1 MLTLEN
7 KFQSIAT
14 GPVAALESIKHLGTN
29 GGGFFGTNSSM
40 PFENPTLLT
49 NFLQILS
56 MMLIPSACV
65 VAFGLMVYH
74 RKEIQGFALMGKEK
88 KMAQMV
94 RVYLVLQLLLLLQ
107 EASIICTI
115 V

>member
-1 MLTLEN
+1 M
-7 KFQSIAT
+7 
-14 GPVAALESIKHLGTN
+14 GVV
-29 GGGFFGTNSSM
+29 FFGTNSSM

-74 RKEIQGFALMGKEK
+74 RKEIQGFALMGKERGGGSYFWCNGDYFYHFF
-88 KMAQMV
+88 AFN
-94 RVYLVLQLLLLLQ
+94 LF
-107 EASIICTI
+107 
-115 V
+115 

>member
-1 MLTLEN
+1 MPQVL
-7 KFQSIAT
+7 
-14 GPVAALESIKHLGTN
+14 AALESIKHLGAN
-29 GGGFFGTNSSM
+29 GGGFFGANSSM

-74 RKEIQGFALMGKEK
+74 RKEIQGFALMGKEGELF
-88 KMAQMV
+88 
-94 RVYLVLQLLLLLQ
+94 LVQWGLFLSFL
-107 EASIICTI
+107 CF
-115 V
+115 

>member
-1 MLTLEN
+1 
-7 KFQSIAT
+7 
-14 GPVAALESIKHLGTN
+14 
-29 GGGFFGTNSSM
+29 M

-74 RKEIQGFALMGKEK
+74 RKEIQGFALMGKEGGGELF
-88 KMAQMV
+88 
-94 RVYLVLQLLLLLQ
+94 LVQWGLFLSFL
-107 EASIICTI
+107 CF
-115 V
+115 

>member
-1 MLTLEN
+1 
-7 KFQSIAT
+7 
-14 GPVAALESIKHLGTN
+14 
-29 GGGFFGTNSSM
+29 M

-74 RKEIQGFALMGKEK
+74 RKEIQGFALMGKEEEK
-88 KMAQMV
+88 KKGGGV
-94 RVYLVLQLLLLLQ
+94 FLVQWGLFLSFL
-107 EASIICTI
+107 CF
-115 V
+115 

>member
-74 RKEIQGFALMGKEK
+74 RKEIQGFALMGKEEGGGSYFWCNGDYFYHFF
-88 KMAQMV
+88 AFN
-94 RVYLVLQLLLLLQ
+94 LF
-107 EASIICTI
+107 
-115 V
+115 

>member
-1 MLTLEN
+1 
-7 KFQSIAT
+7 
-14 GPVAALESIKHLGTN
+14 
-29 GGGFFGTNSSM
+29 M

-74 RKEIQGFALMGKEK
+74 RKEIQGFALMGKEGGGSYFWCNGDYFYHFF
-88 KMAQMV
+88 AFN
-94 RVYLVLQLLLLLQ
+94 LF
-107 EASIICTI
+107 
-115 V
+115 

>member
-7 KFQSIAT
+7 KFQSIAA

-74 RKEIQGFALMGKEK
+74 RKEIQGFALMGKEGGGGELF
-88 KMAQMV
+88 
-94 RVYLVLQLLLLLQ
+94 LVQWGLFLSFL
-107 EASIICTI
+107 CF
-115 V
+115 

>member
-1 MLTLEN
+1 
-7 KFQSIAT
+7 
-14 GPVAALESIKHLGTN
+14 
-29 GGGFFGTNSSM
+29 M

-74 RKEIQGFALMGKEK
+74 RKEIQGFALMGKEEEK
-88 KMAQMV
+88 KKKGGGV
-94 RVYLVLQLLLLLQ
+94 FLVQWGLFLSFL
-107 EASIICTI
+107 CF
-115 V
+115 

>member
-74 RKEIQGFALMGKEK
+74 RKKYKVLLLWEK
-88 KMAQMV
+88 KK
-94 RVYLVLQLLLLLQ
+94 R
-107 EASIICTI
+107 S
-115 V
+115 

>member
-56 MMLIPSACV
+56 M
-65 VAFGLMVYH
+65 
-74 RKEIQGFALMGKEK
+74 
-88 KMAQMV
+88 
-94 RVYLVLQLLLLLQ
+94 
-107 EASIICTI
+107 
-115 V
+115 

>member
-1 MLTLEN
+1 M
-7 KFQSIAT
+7 
-14 GPVAALESIKHLGTN
+14 GVV
-29 GGGFFGTNSSM
+29 FFGTNSSM

-74 RKEIQGFALMGKEK
+74 RKEIQGFALMGKEGGGELF
-88 KMAQMV
+88 
-94 RVYLVLQLLLLLQ
+94 LVQWGLFLSFL
-107 EASIICTI
+107 CF
-115 V
+115 

>member
-1 MLTLEN
+1 
-7 KFQSIAT
+7 
-14 GPVAALESIKHLGTN
+14 
-29 GGGFFGTNSSM
+29 M

-74 RKEIQGFALMGKEK
+74 RKEIQ
-88 KMAQMV
+88 
-94 RVYLVLQLLLLLQ
+94 
-107 EASIICTI
+107 
-115 V
+115 

>member
-14 GPVAALESIKHLGTN
+14 GPVAALESIKHLGTKWG
-29 GGGFFGTNSSM
+29 GGGFFGANSSM
-40 PFENPTLLT
+40 PFENPALLT

-74 RKEIQGFALMGKEK
+74 RKERQGFALMGKEGELF
-88 KMAQMV
+88 
-94 RVYLVLQLLLLLQ
+94 LVQWGLFLSFL
-107 EASIICTI
+107 CF
-115 V
+115 

>member
-74 RKEIQGFALMGKEK
+74 RKEIQGFALMGKEGGGG
-88 KMAQMV
+88 V
-94 RVYLVLQLLLLLQ
+94 ILGPLGFFL
-107 EASIICTI
+107 TI
-115 V
+115 PLFLFYFREKF

>member
-1 MLTLEN
+1 M
-7 KFQSIAT
+7 
-14 GPVAALESIKHLGTN
+14 GVV
-29 GGGFFGTNSSM
+29 FFGTNSSM

-74 RKEIQGFALMGKEK
+74 RKEIQGFALM
-88 KMAQMV
+88 
-94 RVYLVLQLLLLLQ
+94 
-107 EASIICTI
+107 
-115 V
+115 

>member
-1 MLTLEN
+1 M
-7 KFQSIAT
+7 
-14 GPVAALESIKHLGTN
+14 GVV
-29 GGGFFGTNSSM
+29 FFGTNSSM

-74 RKEIQGFALMGKEK
+74 RKEIQGFALMGKE
-88 KMAQMV
+88 
-94 RVYLVLQLLLLLQ
+94 RGGELFLVQWGLFLSFL
-107 EASIICTI
+107 CF
-115 V
+115 

>member
-1 MLTLEN
+1 M
-7 KFQSIAT
+7 
-14 GPVAALESIKHLGTN
+14 GVV
-29 GGGFFGTNSSM
+29 FFGTNSSM

-74 RKEIQGFALMGKEK
+74 RKEIQGFALMGKEEGGGGELF
-88 KMAQMV
+88 
-94 RVYLVLQLLLLLQ
+94 LVQWGLFLSFL
-107 EASIICTI
+107 CF
-115 V
+115 

>member
-1 MLTLEN
+1 M
-7 KFQSIAT
+7 
-14 GPVAALESIKHLGTN
+14 GVV
-29 GGGFFGTNSSM
+29 FFGTNSSM

-74 RKEIQGFALMGKEK
+74 RKEIQGFALMGKEEEGGGGLF
-88 KMAQMV
+88 
-94 RVYLVLQLLLLLQ
+94 LVQWGLFLSFL
-107 EASIICTI
+107 CF
-115 V
+115 

>member
-1 MLTLEN
+1 M
-7 KFQSIAT
+7 
-14 GPVAALESIKHLGTN
+14 

-74 RKEIQGFALMGKEK
+74 RKEIQGFALMGKEGGGELF
-88 KMAQMV
+88 
-94 RVYLVLQLLLLLQ
+94 LVQWGLFLSFL
-107 EASIICTI
+107 CF
-115 V
+115 

>member
-1 MLTLEN
+1 M
-7 KFQSIAT
+7 
-14 GPVAALESIKHLGTN
+14 GVV
-29 GGGFFGTNSSM
+29 FFGTNSSM

-74 RKEIQGFALMGKEK
+74 RKEIQGFALMGKEEGGGGLF
-88 KMAQMV
+88 
-94 RVYLVLQLLLLLQ
+94 LVQWGLFLSFL
-107 EASIICTI
+107 CF
-115 V
+115 